1 MTRKGTTRGVDLSF
15 ARGRLRIA
23 RAYLKAARTESAMA
37 EKGDIG
43 NPVMSQIVNAA
54 IAFTDALTAKYIGR
68 VNQRDHAAAVK
79 ALRDALGNRLP
90 AAQETRLRRILGE
103 KDEVQYGTRLKTSVE
118 AERLLTQLE
127 EFADWVEKELA
138 RPR

>member
-1 MTRKGTTRGVDLSF
+1 
-15 ARGRLRIA
+15 
-23 RAYLKAARTESAMA
+23 MA